1 MHAYDD
7 TEAAVVS
14 ERLNNFP
21 VKILLF
27 GYDKIIHT
35 KEIYTTEN
43 FIRN

>member
-7 TEAAVVS
+7 TEAAVVY

-21 VKILLF
+21 VKILFL

-35 KEIYTTEN
+35 KEIYTTEK
-43 FIRN
+43 IL